1 MIQLKINYDGIV
13 CSKDW
18 DIRPTYSAQL
28 PTGLCGLMN
37 EIVGDQNCQNLRRI
51 IHAGLICHLEFR
63 SRCVTTSQRALS
75 NQSTLFFLFYWASVK
90 AGAFPQACLHVVFF
104 SIQIWHNCLLTRTK
118 LANDGWYVRKVTIT
132 EPEGQSV
139 RFTFSWQLN
148 SWNESR
154 MPTLKIWG
162 FKITGISVLWFD
174 GAPPIWGIDF
184 KLFPIL
190 LIWLW

>member
-63 SRCVTTSQRALS
+63 SCCVTTSQRALS
-75 NQSTLFFLFYWASVK
+75 NQSRFFFVLFSWAS
-90 AGAFPQACLHVVFF
+90 AEAIAFPHACLHVVHWSSSSLFRF
-104 SIQIWHNCLLTRTK
+104 GTIVCIGLLTVLARTE
-118 LANDGWYVRKVTIT
+118 LANDGWYYRTRRA
-132 EPEGQSV
+132 ECE
-139 RFTFSWQLN
+139 RN
-148 SWNESR
+148 SHLVEY
-154 MPTLKIWG
+154 
-162 FKITGISVLWFD
+162 
-174 GAPPIWGIDF
+174 
-184 KLFPIL
+184 
-190 LIWLW
+190 